1 MWYTLATAALV
12 YVLHIVTHFFPLALL
27 RRAVVYNHM
36 GNFHMATEDLR
47 TVLREEPQNTP
58 ATVGD
63 GTEACSS
70 CASLPFIH

>member
-1 MWYTLATAALV
+1 M
-12 YVLHIVTHFFPLALL
+12 YVLHIVMHFFPLALL

-47 TVLREEPQNTP
+47 TVLREEPP